1 MTTVFRELN
10 MDPGRDERPASI
22 AELQAALGKLI
33 REREDVLKRSVT
45 SDQDSATW
53 YLARLKIVDKRIH
66 QIRNQIFIA
75 RTAQ

>member
-1 MTTVFRELN
+1 